1 MVHVAITSGEP
12 MLAVFSLFAISVF
25 NLVLH
30 RLTNGGRR
38 GFLLWAVLAVLSSLT
53 LTGAFGDAK
62 DLIKIT
68 FLLPVLINGCFLYL
82 FGRTI
87 LPGREP
93 QIARFRR
100 LVGAEPSTAGE
111 HYSKR
116 LTVCWVVFFAVSLG
130 ASILLVLYADPV
142 TWSYVVNLALPATAV
157 MFFVL
162 EHFLRTRY
170 LAHYGTV
177 PLLRTL
183 RIVLR
188 PDAWSTLDMTP
199 RQIDEN

>member
-1 MVHVAITSGEP
+1 
-12 MLAVFSLFAISVF
+12 
-25 NLVLH
+25 
-30 RLTNGGRR
+30 
-38 GFLLWAVLAVLSSLT
+38 
-53 LTGAFGDAK
+53 
-62 DLIKIT
+62 
-68 FLLPVLINGCFLYL
+68 
-82 FGRTI
+82 
-87 LPGREP
+87 
-93 QIARFRR
+93 
-100 LVGAEPSTAGE
+100 
-111 HYSKR
+111 
-116 LTVCWVVFFAVSLG
+116 VVFFAVSLG

-142 TWSYVVNLALPATAV
+142 TWSYVVNLALPAAAV

-170 LAHYGTV
+170 LAHYGAV